1 MEDKY
6 LWLEEVLSEESLAWA
21 REHNKTTI
29 EMFESDEWFKKDVR
43 DIQTILESKEKIPFV
58 YFMKDGFVYNFW
70 TDEKN
75 IQGILRRTSIENYK
89 TANPSWDNILDVDAL
104 SAAEGQKWVFH
115 DIVISPNKKRALIF
129 LSPGGTDADVLREFD
144 LDTRSFVEDGFLLPV
159 AKGGAEWFSD
169 DELFIARD
177 LGPETVTSSG
187 YARLL
192 KRWKRGETLDK
203 AQTIFEITPENNSV
217 GISVYHENGKAN
229 FVAIKH
235 IDFYTT
241 EYFKYDGATFKQL
254 NLPKKLDTLGGRL
267 DGFFLSLSQKW
278 EEFLVGD
285 IVYFNYANEKMELV
299 YRPDSHSS
307 VYSFRLLKDGALA
320 IIDTDVKGNLYFF
333 KKDNESWSRE
343 RINLPENGSIDMLS
357 TNPEQNDFFV
367 SFDSFNMPV
376 SYFYG
381 NKNKIES
388 IVKRQPGYFDYENV
402 EVHQHFTK
410 SPDGTMV
417 PYFLVHKKGIQL
429 NGKNPTILYGYG
441 GFEISLKAHFN
452 NVLGKVW
459 LDKGGVYVLSN
470 IRGGGEYGPLW
481 HQSALKEN
489 RQRAYDDFY
498 AIAEDLFAKKITTPE
513 HLGAQGGS
521 NGGLLMG
528 VCYTQRPDLFAAIN
542 CGVPLLDMHRYHK
555 LLAGY
560 SWIAEYGNPDEEV
573 DGAFIRKLSPYHKIN
588 SAETNYPM
596 MFLNTSTKDD
606 RVHPGHARK
615 FAAKLKE
622 HGFDYIYHEN
632 IDGGHAGASNLKEV
646 AFMKAMD
653 YAFFWKYLK

>member
-6 LWLEEVLSEESLAWA
+6 LWLEEVLSDESLAWA
-21 REHNKTTI
+21 RTRNKKTI
-29 EMFESDEWFKKDVR
+29 EMFEAEEWFNEDVKAL
-43 DIQTILESKEKIPFV
+43 QTILASKEKIPFV
-58 YFMKDGFVYNFW
+58 YMIDDGFAYNFW

-75 IQGILRRTSIENYK
+75 IQGLLRRTTIESYK
-89 TANPSWDNILDVDAL
+89 KTEPDWDIILDLDAL
-104 SAAEGQKWVFH
+104 SKTENQKWVFQGF
-115 DIVISPNKKRALIF
+115 DISPNKKRILFF
-129 LSPGGTDADVLREFD
+129 LSPGGTDANVIREFD
-144 LDTRSFVEDGFLLPV
+144 LSTRSFVKDGFELPV
-159 AKGGAEWFSD
+159 AKGSADWLSD
-169 DELFIARD
+169 DELFVSRD
-177 LGPETVTSSG
+177 FGPDTVTNNG
-187 YARLL
+187 YARLI
-192 KRWKRGETLDK
+192 KRWKRGEPLAS
-203 AQTIFEITPENNSV
+203 AQTIFEISKENNGTAMST
-217 GISVYHENGKAN
+217 YHENGKAS
-229 FVAIKH
+229 FVATKH

-241 EYFKYDGATFKQL
+241 EYFKYNGTQFKQL
-254 NLPKKLDTLGGRL
+254 DIPKKIDGLGGNL
-267 DGFFLSLSQKW
+267 DGFFASLSQTW
-278 EEFLVGD
+278 EDFLVGD
-285 IVYFNYANEKMELV
+285 IVYYSYSTEKFELV
-299 YRPDSHSS
+299 YRPDKNSS
-307 VYSFRLLKDGALA
+307 VYSFKVIRDGALL
-320 IIDTDVKGNLYFF
+320 IIDTDVKGNFYFF
-333 KKDNESWSRE
+333 KKDSGVWSSE
-343 RINLPENGSIDMLS
+343 KIDLPANGSIDLLAAS
-357 TNPEQNDFFV
+357 PHANDFFV
-367 SFDSFNMPV
+367 SFDSFNTPV

-381 NKNKIES
+381 NKNKVES
-388 IVKRQPGYFDYENV
+388 IVKRQPGYFDFENI

-417 PYFLVHKKGIQL
+417 PYFLVHKKGMKL
-429 NGKNPTILYGYG
+429 DSKNPTILYGYG

-452 NVLGKVW
+452 NVLGKAW

-481 HQSALKEN
+481 HQSALKGN

-498 AIAEDLFAKKITTPE
+498 AIAEDLFAKKITSPA

-560 SWIAEYGNPDEEV
+560 SWIAEYGNPDDEV

-588 SAETNYPM
+588 NAETNYPM

-615 FAAKLKE
+615 FAAKLE
-622 HGFDYIYHEN
+622 EYGFDYLYHEN

-646 AFMKAMD
+646 AFMRAMD

>member
-6 LWLEEVLSEESLAWA
+6 LWLEEVLSDESLGWA
-21 REHNKTTI
+21 RAQNKKTI
-29 EMFESDEWFKKDVR
+29 EMFESHDWFNDDVSS
-43 DIQTILESKEKIPFV
+43 IQTILESKEKIPFV
-58 YFMKDGFVYNFW
+58 YFIKDEFVYNFW

-75 IQGILRRTSIENYK
+75 IQGLLRRTTIASYK
-89 TANPSWDNILDVDAL
+89 EANPSWDTILDVDAL
-104 SAAEGQKWVFH
+104 SSKEGQKWVFH
-115 DIVISPNKKRALIF
+115 DITISPNKLRALIS
-129 LSPGGTDADVLREFD
+129 LSPGGTDADVMREFD
-144 LDTRSFVEDGFLLPV
+144 LTSRSFVEDGFELPV
-159 AKGGAEWFSD
+159 AKGGAEWLSD
-169 DELFIARD
+169 DELFVTRD
-177 LGPETVTSSG
+177 LGPDTVTSSG
-187 YARLL
+187 YARLI
-192 KRWKRGETLDK
+192 KRWKRGEPLEN
-203 AQTIFEITPENNSV
+203 AQTIFEITPENNAISM
-217 GISVYHENGKAN
+217 SVYHENGKSS
-229 FVAIKH
+229 FVGIKH

-241 EYFKYDGATFKQL
+241 EYFKYDGSTFKQL
-254 NLPKKLDTLGGRL
+254 KLPKKLDTLGGRL
-267 DGFFLSLSQKW
+267 DGAFLSLSQVY
-278 EEFLVGD
+278 EEFLIGD

-299 YRPDSHSS
+299 YRPDSKSS
-307 VYSFRLLKDGALA
+307 MYSFRIIKDGALA
-320 IIDTDVKGNLYFF
+320 IIDTDVKSNLYFF
-333 KKDNESWSRE
+333 RKANGVWERE
-343 RINLPENGSIDMLS
+343 RIDLPLNGSIDMLS
-357 TNPEQNDFFV
+357 TNSEQNDFFV

-376 SYFYG
+376 SYYYG
-381 NKNKIES
+381 SKNKIEA
-388 IVKRQPGYFDYENV
+388 IVKRQPGYFDFDNV
-402 EVHQHFTK
+402 EVHQHFAK

-417 PYFLVHKKGIQL
+417 PYFLVHKKGINL
-429 NGKNPTILYGYG
+429 DGKNPTILYGYG

-452 NVLGKVW
+452 NVLGKAW

-470 IRGGGEYGPLW
+470 IRGGGEYGPQW

-498 AIAEDLFAKKITTPE
+498 AIAEDLFAKKITTPA

-560 SWIAEYGNPDEEV
+560 SWIAEYGNPDDAL
-573 DGAFIRKLSPYHKIN
+573 DGAFIRNLSPYHKIN
-588 SAETNYPM
+588 DGETNYPM

-615 FAAKLKE
+615 FAAKLE
-622 HGFDYIYHEN
+622 EYGFDYIYHEN

>member
-6 LWLEEVLSEESLAWA
+6 LWLEEVLSDESLAWA
-21 REHNKTTI
+21 RTRNKKTI
-29 EMFESDEWFKKDVR
+29 EMFEAEEWFNEDVKAL
-43 DIQTILESKEKIPFV
+43 QTILASKEKIPFV
-58 YFMKDGFVYNFW
+58 YMIDAGFAYNFW

-75 IQGILRRTSIENYK
+75 IQGLLRRTTIESYK
-89 TANPSWDNILDVDAL
+89 KTEPDWDIILDLDAL
-104 SAAEGQKWVFH
+104 SKTENQKWVFQGF
-115 DIVISPNKKRALIF
+115 DISPNKKRILFF
-129 LSPGGTDADVLREFD
+129 LSPGGTDANVIREFD
-144 LDTRSFVEDGFLLPV
+144 LSTRSFVKDGFELPV
-159 AKGGAEWFSD
+159 AKGSADWLSD
-169 DELFIARD
+169 DELFVSRD
-177 LGPETVTSSG
+177 FGPDTVTNNG
-187 YARLL
+187 YARLI
-192 KRWKRGETLDK
+192 KRWKRGEPLAS
-203 AQTIFEITPENNSV
+203 AQTIFEISKENNGTAMST
-217 GISVYHENGKAN
+217 YHENGKAS
-229 FVAIKH
+229 FVATKH

-241 EYFKYDGATFKQL
+241 EYFKYNGTQFKQL
-254 NLPKKLDTLGGRL
+254 DIPKKIDGLGGNL
-267 DGFFLSLSQKW
+267 DGFFASLSQTW
-278 EEFLVGD
+278 EDFLVGD
-285 IVYFNYANEKMELV
+285 IVYYSYSTEKFELV
-299 YRPDSHSS
+299 YRPDKNSS
-307 VYSFRLLKDGALA
+307 VYSFKVIRDGALL
-320 IIDTDVKGNLYFF
+320 IIDTDVKGNFYFF
-333 KKDNESWSRE
+333 KKDSGVWSSE
-343 RINLPENGSIDMLS
+343 KIDLPANGSIDLLAAS
-357 TNPEQNDFFV
+357 PHANDFFV
-367 SFDSFNMPV
+367 SFDSFNTPV

-381 NKNKIES
+381 NKNKVES
-388 IVKRQPGYFDYENV
+388 IVKRQPGYFDFENI

-417 PYFLVHKKGIQL
+417 PYFLVHKKGMKL
-429 NGKNPTILYGYG
+429 DSKNPTILYGYG

-452 NVLGKVW
+452 NVLGKAW

-481 HQSALKEN
+481 HQSALKGN

-498 AIAEDLFAKKITTPE
+498 AIAEDLFAKKITSPA

-560 SWIAEYGNPDEEV
+560 SWIAEYGNPDDEV

-588 SAETNYPM
+588 NAETNYPM

-615 FAAKLKE
+615 FAAKLE
-622 HGFDYIYHEN
+622 EYGFDYLYHEN

-646 AFMKAMD
+646 AFMRAMD

>member
-6 LWLEEVLSEESLAWA
+6 LWLEEVLSDESLAWA
-21 REHNKTTI
+21 RTRNKKTI
-29 EMFESDEWFKKDVR
+29 EMFEAEEWFNEDVKAL
-43 DIQTILESKEKIPFV
+43 QTILASKEKIPFV
-58 YFMKDGFVYNFW
+58 YMIDDGFAYNFW

-75 IQGILRRTSIENYK
+75 IQGLLRRTTIESYK
-89 TANPSWDNILDVDAL
+89 KTEPDWDTILDLDAL
-104 SAAEGQKWVFH
+104 SKTENQKWVFQGF
-115 DIVISPNKKRALIF
+115 DISPNKKRILFF
-129 LSPGGTDADVLREFD
+129 LSPGGTDANVIREFD
-144 LDTRSFVEDGFLLPV
+144 LSTRSFVKDGFELPV
-159 AKGGAEWFSD
+159 AKGSADWLSD
-169 DELFIARD
+169 DELFVSRD
-177 LGPETVTSSG
+177 FGPDTVTNSG
-187 YARLL
+187 YARLI
-192 KRWKRGETLDK
+192 KRWKRGEPLAN
-203 AQTIFEITPENNSV
+203 AQTIFEISKENNGTAMST
-217 GISVYHENGKAN
+217 YHENGKAS
-229 FVAIKH
+229 FVATKH

-241 EYFKYDGATFKQL
+241 EYFKYDGAQFKQL
-254 NLPKKLDTLGGRL
+254 NIPKKIEGLGGNL
-267 DGFFLSLSQKW
+267 DGFFASLSQTW
-278 EEFLVGD
+278 ENFLIGD
-285 IVYFNYANEKMELV
+285 IVYYSYSTEKFELV
-299 YRPDSHSS
+299 YRPDKNSS
-307 VYSFRLLKDGALA
+307 VYSFKVIKDGALL
-320 IIDTDVKGNLYFF
+320 IIDTDVKGNFYFL
-333 KKDNESWSRE
+333 KKDNGVWSSE
-343 RINLPENGSIDMLS
+343 RIDLPANGSIDLLAAS
-357 TNPEQNDFFV
+357 PHANDFFV
-367 SFDSFNMPV
+367 SFDSFNTPV

-381 NKNKIES
+381 NKNKVES
-388 IVKRQPGYFDYENV
+388 IVKRQPGYFDFENI

-417 PYFLVHKKGIQL
+417 PYFLVHKKGMTL
-429 NGKNPTILYGYG
+429 DSKNPTILYGYG

-452 NVLGKVW
+452 NVLGKAW

-481 HQSALKEN
+481 HQSALKGN

-498 AIAEDLFAKKITTPE
+498 AIAEDLFAKKITSPA

-560 SWIAEYGNPDEEV
+560 SWIAEYGNPDDEV

-588 SAETNYPM
+588 NAETNYPM

-615 FAAKLKE
+615 FAAKLE
-622 HGFDYIYHEN
+622 EYGFDYIYHEN

-646 AFMKAMD
+646 AFMRAMD